1 MKDVAAS
8 TMADDLKRLGIDPLK
23 PPPLNKLSP
32 DVLRKVMVT
41 FTKSLGVKCE
51 FCHDQNNFKA
61 PTPHK
66 KVAAGM
72 WQHFVLEMRLDGGGP
87 LYCDSCHSGKAEFLD
102 RHDNKALQ
110 GWMEANYVKKLKRA
124 DKKEHSCD
132 LCPRRPV
139 RGEIPP
145 SVGDEVEDRQG
156 VGGTVFPT
164 FSRVCI
170 AIKHSF
176 LTRVRVFSRL
186 NTVQGLTQRQ
196 QMVLDFIRSSIADR
210 GYPPTLREIGARMG
224 IRSTNGVN
232 DHLRALERK
241 GYLTREDMKSRA
253 LRPTTHHDVAQH
265 LGNAANGDGASND
278 STHSSQERFGVGGTT
293 FEDVV
298 EIQVLGRVAAGLPLF
313 AEEHVIDT
321 VRVDRGLLKGGREV
335 FGLRVHG
342 DSMIDAGILNGDYIF
357 VRKQLTASR
366 GDIVVA
372 LIGDEATVKYYF
384 PEKDYVRFQP
394 ANKAMAPILVRAVDF
409 KPTML
414 LGVVVGVFRRL

>member
-1 MKDVAAS
+1 
-8 TMADDLKRLGIDPLK
+8 
-23 PPPLNKLSP
+23 
-32 DVLRKVMVT
+32 
-41 FTKSLGVKCE
+41 
-51 FCHDQNNFKA
+51 
-61 PTPHK
+61 
-66 KVAAGM
+66 
-72 WQHFVLEMRLDGGGP
+72 
-87 LYCDSCHSGKAEFLD
+87 
-102 RHDNKALQ
+102 
-110 GWMEANYVKKLKRA
+110 
-124 DKKEHSCD
+124 
-132 LCPRRPV
+132 
-139 RGEIPP
+139 
-145 SVGDEVEDRQG
+145 
-156 VGGTVFPT
+156 
-164 FSRVCI
+164 
-170 AIKHSF
+170 
-176 LTRVRVFSRL
+176 LTRVRVFSTL

-196 QMVLDFIRSSIADR
+196 QMVLDFIRQSIADR

-253 LRPTTHHDVAQH
+253 LRPTAHANSNADAAPAKDNSARGPKTSNEDDDVI
-265 LGNAANGDGASND
+265 
-278 STHSSQERFGVGGTT
+278 
-293 FEDVV
+293 DVQ
-298 EIQVLGRVAAGLPLF
+298 ILGRVAAGLPLF

-342 DSMIDAGILNGDYIF
+342 DSMIEAGILNGDYIF
-357 VRKQLTASR
+357 VRKQLTANR

-372 LIGDEATVKYYF
+372 LIGDEATVKYYY